1 MRSDI
6 RLDEQACREDLWPLT
21 LASPVADLR
30 MGILTI
36 RERWEVLFG
45 GQAVLAASGS
55 IPAHHIP
62 DDPGMISATAADRRS
77 FSHLTIDR
85 PWKIPI
91 HNHRFIRFDFEWV
104 TRGRV
109 SSSIPDT
116 VRVTG
121 KGPVFIEPG
130 ARLEHC
136 ILNASEGPVY
146 IGRNALVMDGAC
158 LRGPLAVCEGA
169 VVKMGATLYGGTTV
183 GPFCTVGGEVKNSV
197 LMDHSNKAHHGYLGD
212 SVIGRWCNLGA
223 GTSGSNV
230 RNTGGP
236 VQVWNMQKGLFEEA
250 GAKCGLVM
258 GDHCRTAIDTSFNT
272 GTVVGISSNVFGAKG
287 LTPKFIPSFSWGV
300 EGEVYELEKALRD
313 MGRWMA
319 FKDRKLDAE
328 SRAAIVE
335 LHPNNR
341 KTT

>member
-21 LASPVADLR
+21 LASPVAELR
-30 MGILTI
+30 MGILTV
-36 RERWEVLFG
+36 RERWEALLPG
-45 GQAVLAASGS
+45 RADLAAYGF
-55 IPAHHIP
+55 IPAHLVP
-62 DDPGMISATAADRRS
+62 DDPGMTPAQAADWRS

-91 HNHRFIRFDFEWV
+91 YNHRVIRFDFELV
-104 TRGRV
+104 THGRE
-109 SSSIPDT
+109 SSAIPDT
-116 VRVTG
+116 VRVSG

-130 ARLEHC
+130 ALLEHC
-136 ILNASEGPVY
+136 ILNTSGGPVY

-183 GPFCTVGGEVKNSV
+183 GPFCIVGGEVKNSV

-223 GTSGSNV
+223 GTSVSNL
-230 RNTGGP
+230 RNTGGN
-236 VQVWNMQKGLFEEA
+236 VKVWNMRSRCFEEV
-250 GAKCGLVM
+250 GPKCGLIM
-258 GDHCRTAIDTSFNT
+258 GDHSRTAIDTSFNT

-287 LTPKFIPSFSWGV
+287 LTPKVIPSFSWGLD
-300 EGEVYELEKALRD
+300 GDAYELGKALRD
-313 MGRWMA
+313 MGNWMA
-319 FKDRKLDAE
+319 FKDRTLDAE
-328 SRAAIVE
+328 SRAIIEE
-335 LHPNNR
+335 LYKNNR
-341 KTT
+341 TKT